1 MEAMMKKSIFL
12 ALVVLLAGCQS
23 NPQSQARL
31 KAKQS
36 SKFPTAVELKNQCE
50 SQIPQ
55 GKADRNTL
63 VWVCQFTSAIQ
74 YRLFDID
81 LYRGKTCTLQ
91 VTQPLGQQPTDVMV
105 IEGNQKLCTAAVE
118 AIKGAIE
125 SEAFP
130 MRPKSMNEVIPVRFA
145 PQ

>member
-1 MEAMMKKSIFL
+1 MEAMMKKAFFL

-55 GKADRNTL
+55 AKADRDTL
-63 VWVCQFTSAIQ
+63 LWVCQFTSAIQ
-74 YRLFDID
+74 YRLFDTD
-81 LYRGKTCTLQ
+81 LYRGKICTLQ
-91 VTQPLGQQPTDVMV
+91 VTQPVGQQPTDVMV
-105 IEGNQKLCTAAVE
+105 LEGNQKLCAAAVD

-125 SEAFP
+125 SETFP
-130 MRPKSMNEVIPVRFA
+130 MRPKSMNEVIPVRIA

>member
-1 MEAMMKKSIFL
+1 MKKSLCL
-12 ALVVLLAGCQS
+12 ALIVLLAGCQA

-36 SKFPTAVELKNQCE
+36 AKFPTAVEMKNECE
-50 SQIPQ
+50 SQTPE
-55 GKADRNTL
+55 GKADRDTL
-63 VWVCQFTSAIQ
+63 VWICQFTSAIQ
-74 YRLFDID
+74 HRLFDID
-81 LYRGKTCTLQ
+81 LYRGKTCILQ

-105 IEGNQKLCTAAVE
+105 LDGNQKLCTAAVE

-125 SEAFP
+125 SETFP

>member
-1 MEAMMKKSIFL
+1 MKKSFFL

-36 SKFPTAVELKNQCE
+36 SKFLTAVELKNQCE

-55 GKADRNTL
+55 AKADRDTL
-63 VWVCQFTSAIQ
+63 LWVCQFTSAIQ
-74 YRLFDID
+74 YRLFDTD
-81 LYRGKTCTLQ
+81 LYRGKICTLQ
-91 VTQPLGQQPTDVMV
+91 VTQPVGQQPMDVMV
-105 IEGNQKLCTAAVE
+105 LEGNQKLCAAAVD

-125 SEAFP
+125 SQTFP
-130 MRPKSMNEVIPVRFA
+130 MRPKSMNEVIPVRVA

>member
-1 MEAMMKKSIFL
+1 MKKSFFL

-23 NPQSQARL
+23 NPQSQVRL

-55 GKADRNTL
+55 AKADRDTL
-63 VWVCQFTSAIQ
+63 LWVCQFTSAIQ
-74 YRLFDID
+74 YRLFDTD
-81 LYRGKTCTLQ
+81 LYRGKICTLQ
-91 VTQPLGQQPTDVMV
+91 VTQPVGQQPTDVMV
-105 IEGNQKLCTAAVE
+105 LEGNQKLCAAAVD

-125 SEAFP
+125 SETFP
-130 MRPKSMNEVIPVRFA
+130 MRPKSMNEVIPVRVA

>member
-1 MEAMMKKSIFL
+1 MKKSLCL
-12 ALVVLLAGCQS
+12 ALIVLLAGCQA

-36 SKFPTAVELKNQCE
+36 AKFPTAVEMKNQCE
-50 SQIPQ
+50 SQTPE
-55 GKADRNTL
+55 GKADRDTL
-63 VWVCQFTSAIQ
+63 LWICQFTSAIQ
-74 YRLFDID
+74 HRLFDID
-81 LYRGKTCTLQ
+81 LYRGKTCILQ

-105 IEGNQKLCTAAVE
+105 LDGNQKLCTAAVE

-125 SEAFP
+125 AETFP

>member
-1 MEAMMKKSIFL
+1 MKKSLCL
-12 ALVVLLAGCQS
+12 ALIVLLAGCQA

-36 SKFPTAVELKNQCE
+36 AKFPTAVEMKNECE
-50 SQIPQ
+50 SQTPV
-55 GKADRNTL
+55 GEADRDTL

-74 YRLFDID
+74 HRLFDID
-81 LYRGKTCTLQ
+81 LYRGKTCILQ

-105 IEGNQKLCTAAVE
+105 LDGNQKLCTTAVE

-125 SEAFP
+125 AETFP

>member
-1 MEAMMKKSIFL
+1 MEAMMKKSFFL

-31 KAKQS
+31 KEKQS
-36 SKFPTAVELKNQCE
+36 FKFPTAVELKNQCE

-55 GKADRNTL
+55 AKADRDTL
-63 VWVCQFTSAIQ
+63 LWVCQFTSAIQ
-74 YRLFDID
+74 YRLLDTD
-81 LYRGKTCTLQ
+81 LYRGKICTLQ

-105 IEGNQKLCTAAVE
+105 LEGNQKLCAAAVD

-125 SEAFP
+125 SETFP
-130 MRPKSMNEVIPVRFA
+130 MRPKSMNEVIPVRVA

>member
-1 MEAMMKKSIFL
+1 MEAIMKKSLCL
-12 ALVVLLAGCQS
+12 ALIVLLAGCQA

-36 SKFPTAVELKNQCE
+36 AKFPTAVEMKNECE
-50 SQIPQ
+50 SQTPE
-55 GKADRNTL
+55 GKADRDTL
-63 VWVCQFTSAIQ
+63 VWICQFTSAIQ
-74 YRLFDID
+74 HRLFDID
-81 LYRGKTCTLQ
+81 LYRGKTCILQ

-105 IEGNQKLCTAAVE
+105 LDGNQKLCTAAVE

-125 SEAFP
+125 SETFP

>member
-1 MEAMMKKSIFL
+1 MKKSFFL

-36 SKFPTAVELKNQCE
+36 SKFPTAVGLKNQCE

-55 GKADRNTL
+55 AKADRDTL
-63 VWVCQFTSAIQ
+63 LWVCQFTSAIQ
-74 YRLFDID
+74 YRLFDTD
-81 LYRGKTCTLQ
+81 LYRGKICTLQ
-91 VTQPLGQQPTDVMV
+91 VTQPVGQQPTDVMV
-105 IEGNQKLCTAAVE
+105 LEGNQKLCAAAVD

-125 SEAFP
+125 SETFP
-130 MRPKSMNEVIPVRFA
+130 MRPKSMNEVIPVRVA

>member
-1 MEAMMKKSIFL
+1 MKKSLCL
-12 ALVVLLAGCQS
+12 ALIVLLAGCQA

-36 SKFPTAVELKNQCE
+36 AKFPTAVEMKNQCE
-50 SQIPQ
+50 SQTPE
-55 GKADRNTL
+55 GKADRDTL
-63 VWVCQFTSAIQ
+63 VWVCQFASAIQ
-74 YRLFDID
+74 HRLFDID
-81 LYRGKTCTLQ
+81 LYRGKTCILQ

-105 IEGNQKLCTAAVE
+105 LDGNQKLCTAAVE
-118 AIKGAIE
+118 AIKEAIE
-125 SEAFP
+125 SETFP

>member
-1 MEAMMKKSIFL
+1 MMKKSFFL

-23 NPQSQARL
+23 NPQSQVRL

-55 GKADRNTL
+55 AKADRDTL
-63 VWVCQFTSAIQ
+63 LWVCQFTSAIQ
-74 YRLFDID
+74 YRLFDTD
-81 LYRGKTCTLQ
+81 LYRGKICTLQ
-91 VTQPLGQQPTDVMV
+91 VTQPVGQQPTDVMV
-105 IEGNQKLCTAAVE
+105 LEGNQKLCAAAVD

-125 SEAFP
+125 SETFP
-130 MRPKSMNEVIPVRFA
+130 MRPKSMNEVIPVRVA